1 MSVGFSYDP
10 NFTRAPQLYVSG
22 PALPYASISDLLEDI
37 GVYSSSDVDD
47 LLSALGSDDIDND
60 STILGD
66 TVSAALDQLGDDLDQ
81 LATDVYADLQPL
93 DSTLTALSALSDA
106 SGVLTNDGSGNLSW
120 AAGGGG
126 ELFTGGTSLPY
137 ASANAVL
144 LELANGVA
152 VTQTELGY
160 LDGVTSAIQTQLNG
174 KLATP
179 SMTSDYVPKWNG
191 AALVDSALQF
201 ASSNAILA
209 GALAWDTGY
218 NRFVGPNG
226 TANDLYMVANGLL
239 VFSAGGTS
247 QRANISSTGLA
258 VGLGTTAAS
267 AMLHARS
274 TTDQMW
280 LEYSSGVYAKF
291 NVGSGGRTKAYSSN
305 VDDSWW
311 IGYSD
316 SACIQL
322 SFSSFL
328 PSISTPNGYLRLFGG
343 ASGTYLS
350 LGTNNSNELRLSEGN
365 KMGFFATAPAARVT
379 GFGVT
384 NASTRKTFDTTS
396 VTLPQLAEVVGTLIA
411 ALGSTAIDG
420 ITGVGLIGTT

>member
-66 TVSAALDQLGDDLDQ
+66 TVSSALDQLGDDLDQ

-120 AAGGGG
+120 AAAGGG

-160 LDGVTSAIQTQLNG
+160 LDGVTSAIQTQING

-179 SMTSDYVPKWNG
+179 SMTTDYAPKWNG
-191 AALVDSALQF
+191 TTFVDSALQF

-209 GALAWDTGY
+209 GTLTWDTGY
-218 NRFVGPNG
+218 NRFISPNG
-226 TANDLYMVANGLL
+226 TANDLYTVANGLL
-239 VFSAGGTS
+239 VFTAGGIS

-267 AMLHARS
+267 APLHVR
-274 TTDQMW
+274 TTSGNQLLLD
-280 LEYSSGVYAKF
+280 YSAGVNAGFAVDSSGYLTMTA
-291 NVGSGGRTKAYSSN
+291 SGNRFTLYR
-305 VDDSWW
+305 
-311 IGYSD
+311 
-316 SACIQL
+316 SAD
-322 SFSSFL
+322 SSFL
-328 PSISTPNGYLRLFGG
+328 FN
-343 ASGTYLS
+343 
-350 LGTNNSNELRLSEGN
+350 LGTSSSRIEIPS
-365 KMGFFATAPAARVT
+365 
-379 GFGVT
+379 
-384 NASTRKTFDTTS
+384 
-396 VTLPQLAEVVGTLIA
+396 
-411 ALGSTAIDG
+411 
-420 ITGVGLIGTT
+420 TGVGHLYSGSSKFKWSNTGLGFFGTDPVAQPSAIADATDAGSAITQLNLALAALRTLGLIAT